1 MSENINH
8 RQIQWFPGHMART
21 LRLISENRKNVDVVL
36 QLLDARIPRSSLNPE
51 LEKATQGKPHLY
63 LLNKADLADEAVTAR
78 WKAYFKAKGDGCL
91 ALSSKQRTGMQEV
104 KAAISAELS
113 ALLEKRAQRGMA
125 GCAHPRNGGGYSQCG
140 KIYFYQQ
147 LYGQR
152 PRKGGR
158 TSRASR
164 AASNG

>member
-91 ALSSKQRTGMQEV
+91 ALSSKQRTGHAPLGAFFQ
-104 KAAISAELS
+104 
-113 ALLEKRAQRGMA
+113 KR
-125 GCAHPRNGGGYSQCG
+125 G
-140 KIYFYQQ
+140 K
-147 LYGQR
+147 LC
-152 PRKGGR
+152 
-158 TSRASR
+158 
-164 AASNG
+164 

>member
-113 ALLEKRAQRGMA
+113 ALLEKREPYPNARQAANITCA
-125 GCAHPRNGGGYSQCG
+125 GILSHESALQGGKTISLPDWT
-140 KIYFYQQ
+140 FV
-147 LYGQR
+147 
-152 PRKGGR
+152 
-158 TSRASR
+158 
-164 AASNG
+164 